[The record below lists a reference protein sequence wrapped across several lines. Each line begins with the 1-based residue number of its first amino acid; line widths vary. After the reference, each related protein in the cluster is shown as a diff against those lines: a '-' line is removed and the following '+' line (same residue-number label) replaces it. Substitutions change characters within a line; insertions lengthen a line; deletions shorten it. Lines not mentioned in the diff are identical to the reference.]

1 MFDFWRF
8 KEVSSFKVGSCLIG
22 DYLLFLF
29 GICIWFLIL
38 RWSQHARFE
47 AKSGSK
53 AQSRAGCLKV
63 ASLVFCCHSRLF
75 HVLLHY
81 MVGVCH
87 AQRWICRVNLPVQL
101 LSKLMCFYNHGI
113 SPLGSWMIVWFQYL
127 SIFAIKATCIR
138 HVSDCFLWSKKVRF
152 GFMLSLSLSVMA
164 LENILIR
171 FIRYYGFC
179 YLYLKD
185 MHAKRPCIIFT
196 THTID
201 SICQMV
207 TSFSNV

>member
-152 GFMLSLSLSVMA
+152 GFMLSLSLCNGVGKH
-164 LENILIR
+164 LNKIHKILW
-171 FIRYYGFC
+171 FLLFVSQRYACKKTMYHLHHSYHWFNLPNGNLF
-179 YLYLKD
+179 
-185 MHAKRPCIIFT
+185 
-196 THTID
+196 
-201 SICQMV
+201 Q
-207 TSFSNV
+207 